1 MAKMTGM
8 EEISQI
14 PSKVLL
20 MYQAVNQLLEEGEE
34 PGKIRVSTITDR
46 AGIGKG
52 TAYEYFD
59 SKEEIVVYAV
69 VYQMQ
74 TAMVELE
81 KGLLERKNFQEQ
93 MNYLLDEVTAQKEK
107 QNCFLKHIYLLI
119 DNSEF
124 SRQVQGI
131 LDSAAY
137 EKYRLIQLFRKLL
150 GAAVERG
157 ELRKDL
163 PLDYMVF
170 TMGGRVLAYMV
181 AVSEGGLQIELS
193 HMRGLVY
200 KGLMD
205 ELCEKSLCEKN
216 E

>member
-20 MYQAVNQLLEEGEE
+20 MYQAVNQLLEEGED

-74 TAMVELE
+74 MAMVELE
-81 KGLLERKNFQEQ
+81 KGLLERKNFREQ
-93 MNYLLDEVTAQKEK
+93 MNYLLDEVTAQEGQ
-107 QNCFLKHIYLLI
+107 QNCLWRLLHLLI

-131 LDSAAY
+131 LDSAAS

-181 AVSEGGLQIELS
+181 AVMENGLQIELS
-193 HMRGLVY
+193 QMRELVY
-200 KGLMD
+200 NGLMD
-205 ELCEKSLCEKN
+205 ELCEKN
-216 E
+216 IFNRNT

>member
-20 MYQAVNQLLEEGEE
+20 MYQAVNQLLEEGED

-59 SKEEIVVYAV
+59 SKEELVLYAV

-81 KGLLERKNFQEQ
+81 KGLLERKCFREQ
-93 MNYLLDEVTAQKEK
+93 LNYLLDEVTAQEG
-107 QNCFLKHIYLLI
+107 QNNCFRKLLHLLI

-131 LDSAAY
+131 MDSATY

-150 GAAVERG
+150 GTAVERG

-181 AVSEGGLQIELS
+181 AVSESGLQIELS
-193 HMRGLVY
+193 KMRELVY
-200 KGLMD
+200 NGLMD
-205 ELCEKSLCEKN
+205 ELCEKKVV
-216 E
+216 

>member
-1 MAKMTGM
+1 MAKMTGA

-20 MYQAVNQLLEEGEE
+20 MYQAVNQLLEEGED
-34 PGKIRVSTITDR
+34 PAKIRVSTITDR

-74 TAMVELE
+74 TAMVELQ
-81 KGLLERKNFQEQ
+81 KGLLERKSFREQ

-107 QNCFLKHIYLLI
+107 QNCFLKQIYLLI

-137 EKYRLIQLFRKLL
+137 EKFRLIQLFRKLL

-163 PLDYMVF
+163 PLDYMIF
-170 TMGGRVLAYMV
+170 TMGGRVLAYLV
-181 AVSEGGLQIELS
+181 AISEGGLQIELS
-193 HMRGLVY
+193 QMRELVY
-200 KGLMD
+200 NGILD

-216 E
+216 G

>member
-20 MYQAVNQLLEEGEE
+20 MYQAVNQLLEEGED

-59 SKEEIVVYAV
+59 SKEELVVFAV
-69 VYQMQ
+69 VYQLQM
-74 TAMVELE
+74 AMVELE
-81 KGLLERKNFQEQ
+81 KGLLERKSFWEQ
-93 MNYLLDEVTAQKEK
+93 MNYLLDEVTAQEG
-107 QNCFLKHIYLLI
+107 QNNCFRKLLHLLI

-131 LDSAAY
+131 MDSAAY

-150 GAAVERG
+150 EAAVERG

-181 AVSEGGLQIELS
+181 AVSESGLQIELTQ
-193 HMRGLVY
+193 MRELVYNGLVE
-200 KGLMD
+200 
-205 ELCEKSLCEKN
+205 ELCEKNK
-216 E
+216 